1 MASPKPRKN
10 RAPLN
15 LAMGLVGLLSVL
27 ASMAASLFSLPKGI
41 VTICAV
47 LMIAS
52 LAVMFFT
59 RRSDEYTLSLWS
71 AGTNA
76 AFAAIIGWLIIGP
89 FAAGVVEGFNA
100 AHEGREAAN
109 NFSYAAGSGF
119 SLLAFYLT
127 FNIKRLTGA
136 L

>member
-1 MASPKPRKN
+1 MATVKSRKN

-15 LAMGLVGLLSVL
+15 LAMGLVGLLSVFTIIAAELL
-27 ASMAASLFSLPKGI
+27 ALPKAI
-41 VTICAV
+41 VPICAAA
-47 LMIAS
+47 MIIS

-59 RRSDEYTLSLWS
+59 RRSDEYTLALWS

-89 FAAGVVEGFNA
+89 FAAGVMEGFNA
-100 AHEGREAAN
+100 AHEGREAER

-119 SLLAFYLT
+119 SIIAFYVV